1 MAAGFDKDGD
11 AYNALANF
19 GFGFVE
25 IGSLTP
31 KPQEG
36 NPKPRCFR
44 LTKDKALINR
54 MGINNKGIK
63 HAVSYI
69 QKHRNACPIGCSI
82 TKGRET
88 LMQDAYKDYEFSFEY
103 MYDFVDYFVLNVSCP
118 NVDGGAAL
126 GEDPKAAEAV
136 TRAVKGVAKKPVIV
150 KLSPNVRDITEIAK
164 ACESGGADGL
174 SLINAPHGM
183 KIDLKKYQI
192 ISFDEDSVI
201 LNKVFNYKIVEMK
214 NNIKVGFPLNNID
227 MVIDKLKELNINYM
241 IVEDKS
247 IVSKY
252 ESDDNSFSKYT
263 GSVFEIISINNR
275 INKIVEKLKSIGN
288 DKVGYILSEI
298 ESMIDV

>member
-1 MAAGFDKDGD
+1 MINLFRILKLDYKEYVILFKSG
-11 AYNALANF
+11 NF
-19 GFGFVE
+19 
-25 IGSLTP
+25 
-31 KPQEG
+31 
-36 NPKPRCFR
+36 
-44 LTKDKALINR
+44 
-54 MGINNKGIK
+54 
-63 HAVSYI
+63 Y
-69 QKHRNACPIGCSI
+69 
-82 TKGRET
+82 
-88 LMQDAYKDYEFSFEY
+88 
-103 MYDFVDYFVLNVSCP
+103 
-118 NVDGGAAL
+118 
-126 GEDPKAAEAV
+126 
-136 TRAVKGVAKKPVIV
+136 
-150 KLSPNVRDITEIAK
+150 
-164 ACESGGADGL
+164 
-174 SLINAPHGM
+174 
-183 KIDLKKYQI
+183 

-252 ESDDNSFSKYT
+252 ESDDNSFSKYM